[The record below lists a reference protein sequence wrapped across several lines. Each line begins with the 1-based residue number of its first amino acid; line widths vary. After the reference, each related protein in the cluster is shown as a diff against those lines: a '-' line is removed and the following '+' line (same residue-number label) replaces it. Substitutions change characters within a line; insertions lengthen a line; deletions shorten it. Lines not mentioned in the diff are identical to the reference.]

1 MVKMTTYEEI
11 IQKAVNKETEILG
24 EKTALNIANDVKG
37 LEMDEEGEI
46 QKLDG
51 EELEILEDLVQE
63 YQKIGG
69 AVSASLIAREIE
81 DIVDKD
87 MELPD
92 ILMERIDSEKIAT
105 TV

>member
-1 MVKMTTYEEI
+1 MTTYEKI

-24 EKTALNIANDVKG
+24 EKTALGIAKEVEG
-37 LEMDEEGEI
+37 LELDEKGEI
-46 QKLDG
+46 KKLEREEQK
-51 EELEILEDLVQE
+51 ILEDLVQE

-81 DIVDKD
+81 DLVEKD

-92 ILMERIDSEKIAT
+92 ILLERIDTEKIAA